1 VPIGGEHM
9 GRPRKIENS
18 RSRSFLLPSG
28 LLERLGEAAK
38 LQGKEVSEVV
48 REILERHI
56 GEYLQALLLAK
67 SRSLWQAIRGDP
79 ILKELFEKHRGRK
92 NLVVPLD
99 TGLSRDQ
106 VMLLVEALE
115 ARPELE
121 ELAAQSPPGPAA
133 DGVDP
138 KLEELAK
145 RFPPKTADRVR
156 RLGELLAGGN
166 I

>member
-1 VPIGGEHM
+1 
-9 GRPRKIENS
+9 
-18 RSRSFLLPSG
+18 
-28 LLERLGEAAK
+28 
-38 LQGKEVSEVV
+38 
-48 REILERHI
+48 
-56 GEYLQALLLAK
+56 
-67 SRSLWQAIRGDP
+67 
-79 ILKELFEKHRGRK
+79 RK

-166 I
+166 IWLETEEGVTRITASEQVSESVRIKDRSDRAVKELLQLIDDRFLLRDGCDGEKMVWKINPARLR